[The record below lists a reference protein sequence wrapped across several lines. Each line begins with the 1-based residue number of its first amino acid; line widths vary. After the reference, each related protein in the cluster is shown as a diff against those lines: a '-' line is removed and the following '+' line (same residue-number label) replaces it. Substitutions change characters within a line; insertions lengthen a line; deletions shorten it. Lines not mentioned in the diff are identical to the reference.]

1 MIGWARAR
9 VRSLRAR
16 LSSMRYKGWSTRD
29 VFEHIYAERQWGS
42 PEKPGPFDSGAGS
55 ASTPS
60 IPYVTIVRDY
70 IQAESVKVVA
80 DLGCGDFRVGKQIC
94 QGLDIQYI
102 GVDVVRPL
110 IGHLNPEYQSNRT
123 KFLWLDL
130 IEDEL
135 PEADIYLIR
144 QVFQHLG
151 NQQIQVILKK
161 LRGKTVFVTEHL
173 PTKPA
178 AHNKSKLPGPDIR
191 LYRKSGVF
199 LEYPPFSLKTQT
211 LLEGPQPFNG
221 IEALLRTSLLRNV

>member
-16 LSSMRYKGWSTRD
+16 LSSMRYKGGSTKD

-42 PEKPGPFDSGAGS
+42 LGEPGPIDSGAGS

-70 IQAESVKVVA
+70 IKAEGVKVVA
-80 DLGCGDFRVGKQIC
+80 DLGCGDFRVGKAIC
-94 QGLDIQYI
+94 EGLDIQYI

-110 IGHLNPEYQSNRT
+110 VGPLNATYQSDRT
-123 KFLWLDL
+123 KYLCLDL

-151 NQQIQVILKK
+151 NQQIEINLNKP
-161 LRGKTVFVTEHL
+161 RGETVLVTEHL
-173 PTKPA
+173 PTTPA
-178 AHNKSKLPGPDIR
+178 AHNTDKLPGPDIR

-199 LEYPPFSLKTQT
+199 LEHRPFSFTTQT
-211 LLEGPQPFNG
+211 LLEVPQPFNG
-221 IEALLRTSLLRNV
+221 MDAVLRTSLLKNL